1 MKTLIRCGA
10 LTCAVVLG
18 ACSGDSTGTQATP
31 LLNAD
36 VATVVADNTGDDVDI
51 MREPVFFVALP
62 IGAGPQFGAGT
73 GDLNPSNCT
82 YNASTQRLECPSVT
96 RAGTL
101 TITRS
106 YAFWDASNTPQNHYD
121 ALLTAKANIQT
132 HITGERTGDNWT
144 ASIDRTRDMTV
155 TGLAG
160 TETQRTWNGTG
171 TSTATHSRHNDSGDE
186 RSYNISCTLTVADVV
201 VPVPNGDTPHFPLSG
216 TITHNCTITFV
227 GGPRDGQ
234 TVQRTATVT
243 FNGTATAT
251 VNVGGKSFDID
262 LTNRHRGP
270 QRP

>member
-10 LTCAVVLG
+10 LICAVVLG

-62 IGAGPQFGAGT
+62 IGGPQFGPGT
-73 GDLNPSNCT
+73 GDLNPTNCP
-82 YNASTQRLECPSVT
+82 YNASTQRLECPVVT
-96 RAGTL
+96 RDGSL

-106 YAFWDASNTPQNHYD
+106 YAFWDANNVVQTAFD
-121 ALLTAKANIQT
+121 AQLTAKANIKTDISGQ
-132 HITGERTGDNWT
+132 RTGDNWSGT
-144 ASIDRTRDMTV
+144 INRTRDMTV

-171 TSTATHSRHNDSGDE
+171 TSDVTRSRHTDSGEE
-186 RSYNISCTLTVADVV
+186 RSYEIHCTLTVSNVV
-201 VPVPNGDTPHFPLSG
+201 VPVPSGDTPRFPLSG
-216 TITHNCTITFV
+216 TITHQCSITFD

-234 TVQRTATVT
+234 TVTRTATVT
-243 FNGTATAT
+243 FNGTSTAT
-251 VNVGGKSFDID
+251 VTVGDKTFTID

-270 QRP
+270 GRP